1 MTSTLLLVLVLV
13 AGACL
18 ATQVGVNAS
27 LARWSGSPI
36 TAAAISFAVG
46 TVALV
51 LYAVVARVPA
61 PPLGRVPGPAWW
73 TWAGGLL
80 GGFYVAMMVLAAP
93 RLGAATT
100 IALVVAGQMTTSI
113 ALDHMGAFGFPAR
126 PVTLGRLAGGALI
139 VAGVVLLRRL

>member
-1 MTSTLLLVLVLV
+1 MTSSLLLVLVLV

-18 ATQVGVNAS
+18 ATQVGVNAT

-51 LYAVVARVPA
+51 LYALVTRVPVPA
-61 PPLGRVPGPAWW
+61 VGKVPGPAWW
-73 TWAGGLL
+73 TWTGGLL
-80 GGFYVAMMVLAAP
+80 GGFYVATMVLAAP

-113 ALDHMGAFGFPAR
+113 ALDHLGAFGFPAR
-126 PVTLGRLAGGALI
+126 PVSFGRLAGGALI
-139 VAGVVLLRRL
+139 VAGVVLLRRF

>member
-1 MTSTLLLVLVLV
+1 MTSTFLLVLVLF

-18 ATQVGVNAS
+18 ATQVGVNAT
-27 LARWSGSPI
+27 LARWSGSPV

-51 LYAVVARVPA
+51 LYSAVARVPM
-61 PPLGRVPGPAWW
+61 PPLGRGPGPAWW
-73 TWAGGLL
+73 AWGGGLL

-126 PVTLGRLAGGALI
+126 PVTVGRLAGGALI

>member
-27 LARWSGSPI
+27 LARWSGSPV

-51 LYAVVARVPA
+51 LYSVIARVPA
-61 PPLGRVPGPAWW
+61 PPLGKVPGPAWW

-80 GGFYVAMMVLAAP
+80 GGFYVATMVLAAP

-113 ALDHMGAFGFPAR
+113 ALDHLGAFGFPAR

-139 VAGVVLLRRL
+139 VTGVVLLRRL